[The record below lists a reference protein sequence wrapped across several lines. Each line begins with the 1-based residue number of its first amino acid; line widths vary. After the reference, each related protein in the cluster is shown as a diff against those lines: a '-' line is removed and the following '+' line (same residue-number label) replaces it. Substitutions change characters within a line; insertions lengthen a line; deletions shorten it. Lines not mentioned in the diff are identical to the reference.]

1 MRSTLR
7 KLAGSA
13 LAAASL
19 TTTLPAAAVAKENV
33 TYLLPAPPTLPAF
46 APWIVA
52 KQNGY
57 YDAAGLNVTFVAA
70 RGGVDVAKQIGS
82 GNAIVGGAIGDTPI
96 IVRANGVPVRA
107 VAVLG
112 GGSLTMIAATKASG
126 VNNVKDLAGK
136 TMTVMSYADTTY
148 YALLGSLKLAGLDK
162 QKVAVQASGPAG
174 VWQMLAGGQVA
185 AMAGV
190 PDWVVSAQE
199 AGGDI
204 HLLPAEQ
211 QFKSMG
217 QAILASDE
225 AIRKQPELLRK
236 LVQATLHGMK
246 DIMDDPAAA
255 AKSFAAAVPAYQGKE
270 ATLVAVFRLYGKH
283 VYPGQETLG
292 LIDAKRLKE
301 VQDFYLAEGIVQ
313 RATPVEDLY
322 TNQFVKT
329 GQ

>member
-1 MRSTLR
+1 MVV
-7 KLAGSA
+7 
-13 LAAASL
+13 AAATFGALIQS
-19 TTTLPAAAVAKENV
+19 AQAVEDV

-57 YDAAGLNVTFVAA
+57 YEQAGLNVTFVAA

-112 GGSLTMIAATKASG
+112 GGSLTLIAATKASG
-126 VNNVKDLAGK
+126 VRNVKDLGGK

-148 YALLGSLKLAGLDK
+148 YALLGSLKMGGLDK
-162 QKVAVQASGPAG
+162 QKVAVQAAGPAG
-174 VWQMLAGGQVA
+174 VWQMLASGQVA

-190 PDWVVSAQE
+190 PDWVVSAKD

-204 HLLPAEQ
+204 ELLPVEQ
-211 QFKSMG
+211 QFKSMA
-217 QAILASDE
+217 QAIIASDD
-225 AIRKQPELLRK
+225 AIKNRPDVLRR
-236 LVQATLHGMK
+236 LVQATLQGMK
-246 DIMDDPAAA
+246 DVMDDPAGAA
-255 AKSFAAAVPAYQGKE
+255 RAFAAAVPAYQGKE
-270 ATLVAVFRLYGKH
+270 ASLVSIFKLYGQY

-292 LIDAKRLKE
+292 RVDAERLKA

-313 RATPVEDLY
+313 KASPVDDLY
-322 TNQFVKT
+322 TNEFVNKIN
-329 GQ
+329 